1 MAAEQRRCMKKKSTV
16 ISFRLSPSL
25 AKTLLDAAAEL
36 NLAPAT
42 YARILVIEALSDA
55 DRVRLFDEI
64 SAIRRGVMTTI
75 QNLEAAAV
83 AILVDGG
90 KAEPEE
96 AAAFVRENLHR
107 GS

>member
-1 MAAEQRRCMKKKSTV
+1 MKKKSTV
-16 ISFRLSPSL
+16 ISFRLSPSV
-25 AKTLLDAAAEL
+25 ARALLDAAGEL
-36 NLAPAT
+36 NVAPAT
-42 YARILVIEALSDA
+42 YARLLVIEALSDA

-64 SAIRRGVMTTI
+64 SAIRRGVMTAI

-90 KAEPEE
+90 EAEPEE
-96 AAAFVRENLHR
+96 AKAFAREHLHR